1 MSTEEKYR
9 CLNKDVIKYI
19 AMFTMLLNHI
29 ATVFM
34 NPESAAGNIFI
45 CAGYFTAPVMIYFL
59 IEGYDYTRSR
69 KRYLGRLFLFAVISE
84 LPFCLALT
92 QEGVLEFY
100 GFNML
105 FTLCLC
111 FLLIYIERE
120 MTHMAMRNL
129 LIVGIFLAST
139 FCDWAF
145 IAPAFTL
152 FFIHG
157 KINNKAGMKAA
168 FVKAMVFFGIFNLI
182 GGIGRFSLWQNLL
195 YAALAMAAVG
205 VAGFCVTVLYNG
217 KRMEKG
223 KTFSKW
229 FFYIFYPAH
238 LLIIGLIRIALL

>member
-1 MSTEEKYR
+1 MNLEEKYR
-9 CLNKDVIKYI
+9 CLNKDVIKYM
-19 AMFTMLLNHI
+19 AMLTMLFNHI

-34 NPESAAGNIFI
+34 NPESVVGTIFI
-45 CAGYFTAPVMIYFL
+45 YAGYFTAPVMIYFL
-59 IEGYDYTRSR
+59 VEGYDYTCSR
-69 KRYLGRLFLFAVISE
+69 KRYFGRLFLFAVISE

-92 QEGVLEFY
+92 QGKIIEFY

-129 LIVGIFLAST
+129 LIVGIFLASI
-139 FCDWAF
+139 FCDWAI

-157 KINNKAGMKAA
+157 KVSAAGMKGA
-168 FVKAMVFFGIFNLI
+168 FVKAAVFFGIFNLI
-182 GGIGRFSLWQNLL
+182 GGIGRFPIWQTLL
-195 YAALAMAAVG
+195 YAVLSIGAIGA
-205 VAGFCVTVLYNG
+205 AGFCITVLYNG

-223 KTFSKW
+223 KNFSKW

-238 LLIIGLIRIALL
+238 LLLLGVIRISLL

>member
-1 MSTEEKYR
+1 MSKEEKCR

-19 AMFTMLLNHI
+19 AMVTMLCNHI

-34 NPESAAGNIFI
+34 NPESAAGTIFI
-45 CAGYFTAPVMIYFL
+45 YAGYFTAPVMIYFL
-59 IEGYDYTRSR
+59 VEGYDYTHSR
-69 KRYLGRLFLFAVISE
+69 KGYLGRLFLFAVISE

-92 QEGVLEFY
+92 QEGILEFY

-120 MTHMAMRNL
+120 MTHMAKRKF
-129 LIVGIFLAST
+129 LIVVIFVASM
-139 FCDWAF
+139 FCDWAI

-157 KINNKAGMKAA
+157 KTNVAGMKGA
-168 FVKAMVFFGIFNLI
+168 FTKAVVFFGAFNFLS
-182 GGIGRFSLWQNLL
+182 GIGRFPVWRNLL
-195 YAALAMAAVG
+195 YMVLSMAAVG
-205 VAGFCVTVLYNG
+205 AAGFCVTVLYNG

-223 KTFSKW
+223 KKFSKW

-238 LLIIGLIRIALL
+238 LLILGVIRIALL